1 MYAGLEG
8 GVEGLDAVGCEE
20 EDALKVFQEAE
31 EDGDEGVAAYVL
43 GLACL
48 CKDCISGNSVELV
61 KGIMPKNTSASSSSN
76 TAPHECATSSILLSS
91 VSSWCGFVP
100 SSPTLTI

>member
-8 GVEGLDAVGCEE
+8 WVEALDAVGCEK
-20 EDALKVFQEAE
+20 EDTLKVFQEAE
-31 EDGDEGVAAYVL
+31 EDGDEGVPAYVL

-48 CKDCISGNSVELV
+48 YKDCISGNSVELF